1 MGALAEQGIG
11 ATVGCDYMGT
21 VVQVGSKV
29 TKDFKPGDRI
39 SGFVHGANAVQKE
52 DGCFAE
58 YCVAKADVQMK
69 VPENISDED
78 ASTLGI
84 GITTVGQAL
93 YQKLGVPLPGAE
105 KANYPILVYGGSTAT
120 GSLAIQFAILSG
132 CQVVTTC
139 SPRNFPFVKALGA
152 AEAFDYNDPDCA
164 KKIREFTGD
173 KLTRAFDC
181 ISEGASPNICAN
193 SISSQGG
200 QVLYLLPT
208 KHDRTDVENKVFP
221 ISPQQPT
228 SSFPSNQNNSGNAR
242 LHLHRRALQVGG
254 RRGHA
259 RAARGLRVRQEVLGA
274 GDEARREPADHH
286 APGEGRQGRA
296 RGRAGR
302 AGAAKAG

>member
-29 TKDFKPGDRI
+29 TKHFKPGDRI

-93 YQKLGVPLPGAE
+93 YQKLGVPLPGAGE

-164 KKIREFTGD
+164 EKIREFTGD

-208 KHDRTDVENKVFP
+208 KHDRADVENKV
-221 ISPQQPT
+221 SHTRYSEPT
-228 SSFPSNQNNSGNAR
+228 LSNNAPGNAR
-242 LHLHRRALQVGG
+242 LHLHRRALQVG
-254 RRGHA
+254 RRHGHA

-296 RGRAGR
+296 RGRAGWL
-302 AGAAKAG
+302 GAAEAG